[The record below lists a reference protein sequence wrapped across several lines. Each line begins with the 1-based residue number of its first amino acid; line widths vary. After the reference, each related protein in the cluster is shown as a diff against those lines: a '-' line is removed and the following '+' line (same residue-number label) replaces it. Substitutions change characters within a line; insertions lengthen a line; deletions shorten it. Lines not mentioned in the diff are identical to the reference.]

1 MKQSTPWWAYV
12 LVIALGIGAGFLLR
26 PLIQGGGS
34 GGTSSTDGPPAVR
47 CPDPSGGELALNEY
61 IDSSLTGQS
70 VTVTRTYRLERPGL
84 LPLQFDGGGDA
95 DQSPLSCANVRFG
108 PGARMSFARG
118 SEVQIVEYVGP
129 AVKRFKLENDKTFS
143 NLALDPKYQLAL
155 KLEDYRVAAPNV
167 DEEGQRGRLEL
178 RRIKTSTEFPEK
190 LVFTSADGGS
200 SWVLDRGASGL

>member
-1 MKQSTPWWAYV
+1 MKQSTPWWAYI
-12 LVIALGIGAGFLLR
+12 LVIAFGIGAGFLLR
-26 PLIQGGGS
+26 PLIQGGSSGS
-34 GGTSSTDGPPAVR
+34 SSTDGPPAVR

-61 IDSSLTGQS
+61 IDSSLSAQT

-84 LPLQFDGGGDA
+84 LPLQFDGGGDSN
-95 DQSPLSCANVRFG
+95 QNPLSCANVRFG

-143 NLALDPKYQLAL
+143 NLALEPKYQLGL
-155 KLEDYRVAAPNV
+155 KLEDYSIGAPSV
-167 DEEGQRGRLEL
+167 DEEGKRGRLEL
-178 RRIKTSTEFPEK
+178 TRIKTSAEFPAK
-190 LVFTSADGGS
+190 LVFTTTDGGS